1 MTVPI
6 ALVGTLAVMKWEHFT
21 LDIMSLMALTISVGF
36 VVDDAIVVLENIARH
51 MEAGMDA

>member
-36 VVDDAIVVLENIARH
+36 VVDDASWCWKTSPATWKQ
-51 MEAGMDA
+51 AWTA